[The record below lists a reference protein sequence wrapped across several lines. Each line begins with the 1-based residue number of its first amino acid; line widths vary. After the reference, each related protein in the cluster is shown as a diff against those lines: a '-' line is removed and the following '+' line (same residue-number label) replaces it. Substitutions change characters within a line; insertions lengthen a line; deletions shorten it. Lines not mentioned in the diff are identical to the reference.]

1 MKEKNIEKIAE
12 KMKAIGKAKVEND
25 GKGKEYI
32 VFDSDLLQC
41 AQEVHV
47 ETLERD
53 LLYIRDLMI
62 MEAEEDADAY
72 ADDPHLRDKWLKA
85 AERITELEAEWER
98 IVPDIHVTIL
108 LRNCENRLYAVRL
121 RTAGYD
127 EEEIRQIWN
136 DSGMN
141 IGVFLDRL
149 RDLDCE
155 PEAEK
160 VKWNFSE

>member
-1 MKEKNIEKIAE
+1 M
-12 KMKAIGKAKVEND
+12 
-25 GKGKEYI
+25 
-32 VFDSDLLQC
+32 
-41 AQEVHV
+41 
-47 ETLERD
+47 
-53 LLYIRDLMI
+53 
-62 MEAEEDADAY
+62 
-72 ADDPHLRDKWLKA
+72 
-85 AERITELEAEWER
+85 
-98 IVPDIHVTIL
+98 
-108 LRNCENRLYAVRL
+108 YAVRL

-141 IGVFLDRL
+141 IGTFLERL